1 MREVRGRAHDGFDF
15 GNSSFEISAV
25 DFSRKTMIQ
34 RTSAAT
40 QGIVAAS
47 QANGFSGFL
56 VIVEAT
62 ARALPRICPIGPRA
76 AMVDNGLKR
85 TGEDELCFKTSPA
98 LGVRH
103 TVSDG

>member
-1 MREVRGRAHDGFDF
+1 MREVRGRAPDGCDF

-34 RTSAAT
+34 LSSAAT

-47 QANGFSGFL
+47 RTNGFCGFL
-56 VIVEAT
+56 VTVEAT

-76 AMVDNGLKR
+76 AMMDNGLKR
-85 TGEDELCFKTSPA
+85 TDEDELCFKTSPA
-98 LGVRH
+98 LGVIH

>member
-56 VIVEAT
+56 ATVEAT
-62 ARALPRICPIGPRA
+62 ARA
-76 AMVDNGLKR
+76 
-85 TGEDELCFKTSPA
+85 F
-98 LGVRH
+98 LGFAR
-103 TVSDG
+103 SDLVPQWSIMG